1 MKAPKRES
9 AGHDQEHNGE
19 NAPRNTAIASGFFLF
34 LASGTRSARAARTGA
49 SSCGGGSGRAGFG
62 GRHEVGN
69 GLVFVHAQMAG
80 VGANKAFVEDAA
92 GKLIEAVFLNGGEET
107 GADLGGHSNVVQR
120 DLALFPLPLQSCPKG
135 FHLAVFPP
143 PQLAL
148 AASKM

>member
-1 MKAPKRES
+1 MAKMPHGIPPS
-9 AGHDQEHNGE
+9 
-19 NAPRNTAIASGFFLF
+19 PRLFFLF
-34 LASGTRSARAARTGA
+34 SFRYPL
-49 SSCGGGSGRAGFG
+49 CQGREDRRFLLRRRFGQGGFG

-69 GLVFVHAQMAG
+69 GLIFIHAQMAG

-107 GADLGGHSNVVQR
+107 GADLGGHSNLVQR